1 MGVIARK
8 LTLALLVAAVTP
20 ATAAAGESP
29 CWFEAGVL
37 VVPAQL
43 AGIAGDVVLDTGQP
57 VTQLHETKAQAEGIA
72 TEDVEAP
79 AATGPIR
86 LAELELPA
94 RAIPVADLDVRGWN
108 LPTPIIGVVGA
119 DVLKDLVLDVT
130 FAPCRVRLSRP
141 GDEPAFRAARSLP
154 MAWDAGRPVVTAQ
167 VGDGVRQLSG
177 LFAPSTGQAAAV
189 RLSQDVASVSGTDRL
204 QELGPEGVWLARLAE
219 LRLAG
224 RSLKDQAAGLEPP
237 QGQSAGAIGAP
248 ALARWRLR
256 FDFPAGRLVLAP
268 ARQSA
273 RQ

>member
-1 MGVIARK
+1 M
-8 LTLALLVAAVTP
+8 L
-20 ATAAAGESP
+20 
-29 CWFEAGVL
+29 
-37 VVPAQL
+37 
-43 AGIAGDVVLDTGQP
+43 
-57 VTQLHETKAQAEGIA
+57 
-72 TEDVEAP
+72 
-79 AATGPIR
+79 
-86 LAELELPA
+86 
-94 RAIPVADLDVRGWN
+94 
-108 LPTPIIGVVGA
+108 
-119 DVLKDLVLDVT
+119 
-130 FAPCRVRLSRP
+130 
-141 GDEPAFRAARSLP
+141 
-154 MAWDAGRPVVTAQ
+154 VTAQ
-167 VGDGVRQLSG
+167 VGDGVCQLSG

-256 FDFPAGRLVLAP
+256 FDFPAGRLFLAP